1 MWIIVRYPVHL
12 LDKKE
17 VNITNNSAQ
26 NKYMTYLIIIIEEL
40 NAGILL
46 QKIHDD
52 DLYKI

>member
-12 LDKKE
+12 FDKE

-52 DLYKI
+52 LYKI